1 MRTLLISLMAVG
13 LFAASS
19 CVNEGGQ
26 VFGELPEGVVPVSGE
41 ALEARGAVY
50 NKDLNELKISWRTTP
65 DPKLY
70 KGVEVSFQALGG
82 QSKTIRIMANPNFSS
97 SYDYFTVVTKNP
109 ATVQYRCIW
118 NKESGE
124 EVSEWASAD
133 NLTVTNVA
141 SSDVF
146 FDIVPPTFKLV
157 TEDNVSA
164 QVAEAYDGIVGK
176 TDEEKKAYYTQILQI
191 VLSSIY
197 NSTVDAGQQPVS
209 WIKCILGKMDYP
221 GAVAYVS
228 GDSEG
233 PLMRLSSEYVEQVS
247 TGAVSMEDATFEIRG
262 VLIHEFSHL
271 VQKTGAVGSNQPSCI
286 EGMADAIR
294 SACGGVTDAN
304 RISGALNAGVYYDE
318 NRKSGDTP
326 CPYVW
331 QMPYGTSG
339 YFMNWLRTYDGDF
352 LRKMTITIEK
362 MGSQWSLEK
371 AVQYIL
377 GENYKM
383 EDLWN
388 EYIEDAKSEN
398 VDRKSVV

>member
-82 QSKTIRIMANPNFSS
+82 QSKIIRIMANPNFSS

-157 TEDNVSA
+157 TEDNVRA

-398 VDRKSVV
+398 VG

>member
-1 MRTLLISLMAVG
+1 MRTLLISLMALG
-13 LFAASS
+13 LFITSS
-19 CVNEGGQ
+19 CVNDGGQ

-70 KGVEVSFQALGG
+70 KGVEVAFQSLGG
-82 QSKTIRIMANPNFSS
+82 QSKTIRIMANPNFST

-118 NKESGE
+118 NKDGGE

-133 NLTVTNVA
+133 KLTLTNVT
-141 SSDVF
+141 SSEVF
-146 FDIVPPTFKLV
+146 YDIIAPNFMLV
-157 TEDNVSA
+157 TEADVSGQVSDVYDN
-164 QVAEAYDGIVGK
+164 IVGK
-176 TDEEKKAYYTQILQI
+176 TDEEKKSYYTQILQI

-197 NSTVDAGQQPVS
+197 SSTIDAGQQPVNK
-209 WIKCILGKMDYP
+209 IKCILGKMDYP

-228 GDSEG
+228 SDNDG

-247 TGAVSMEDATFEIRG
+247 SGSVSVDDATFEIRG
-262 VLIHEFSHL
+262 VLIHEFCHL

-286 EGMADAIR
+286 EGVADAVR

-304 RISGALNAGVYYDE
+304 RISGALNAGAYYDE
-318 NRKSGDTP
+318 NRKSGNTS

-331 QMPYGTSG
+331 QLPYGTSG

-352 LRKMTITIEK
+352 LRKMTITIQK

-377 GENYKM
+377 GEDYKI

-398 VDRKSVV
+398 VG

>member
-1 MRTLLISLMAVG
+1 MRILLISLMAVG

-247 TGAVSMEDATFEIRG
+247 TGAVSMGDATFEIRG

-398 VDRKSVV
+398 VG

>member
-271 VQKTGAVGSNQPSCI
+271 VQKTGTVGSNQPSCI

-398 VDRKSVV
+398 VG

>member
-157 TEDNVSA
+157 TEDKVSA

-398 VDRKSVV
+398 VG

>member
-65 DPKLY
+65 EPKLY

-398 VDRKSVV
+398 VG

>member
-70 KGVEVSFQALGG
+70 KGVVVSFQALGG

-398 VDRKSVV
+398 VG

>member
-13 LFAASS
+13 LFAVSS

-294 SACGGVTDAN
+294 SACGGVMDAN

-398 VDRKSVV
+398 VG

>member
-164 QVAEAYDGIVGK
+164 QVAEAYDGIVDK

-398 VDRKSVV
+398 VG

>member
-19 CVNEGGQ
+19 CVNEEGQ

-398 VDRKSVV
+398 VG

>member
-371 AVQYIL
+371 AVQYIF

-398 VDRKSVV
+398 VG

>member
-13 LFAASS
+13 LFATSS

-398 VDRKSVV
+398 VG

>member
-26 VFGELPEGVVPVSGE
+26 VFGELSEGVVPVSGE

-176 TDEEKKAYYTQILQI
+176 TDEGKKAYYTQILQI

-362 MGSQWSLEK
+362 MGSQWVVSGLWKKQFNISLERTIRWRICGMN
-371 AVQYIL
+371 IL
-377 GENYKM
+377 KM
-383 EDLWN
+383 L
-388 EYIEDAKSEN
+388 K
-398 VDRKSVV
+398 VKM

>member
-70 KGVEVSFQALGG
+70 KGVEVSFQTLGG

-398 VDRKSVV
+398 VG

>member
-50 NKDLNELKISWRTTP
+50 NKDLNELIISWRTTP

-398 VDRKSVV
+398 VG

>member
-362 MGSQWSLEK
+362 MGSQWVVSGLWKKQFNISLERTIRWRICGMN
-371 AVQYIL
+371 IL
-377 GENYKM
+377 KM
-383 EDLWN
+383 L
-388 EYIEDAKSEN
+388 K
-398 VDRKSVV
+398 VKM

>member
-41 ALEARGAVY
+41 ALEARGGVY

-294 SACGGVTDAN
+294 SACGGVTDAT

-398 VDRKSVV
+398 VG

>member
-82 QSKTIRIMANPNFSS
+82 QSKTISSMANPNFSS

-398 VDRKSVV
+398 VG

>member
-371 AVQYIL
+371 VVQYIL

-398 VDRKSVV
+398 VG

>member
-82 QSKTIRIMANPNFSS
+82 QSKTIKIMANPNFSS

-304 RISGALNAGVYYDE
+304 RISGALNAGVYYDD

-398 VDRKSVV
+398 VG

>member
-331 QMPYGTSG
+331 QMPYVTSG

-398 VDRKSVV
+398 VG

>member
-118 NKESGE
+118 DKESGE

-286 EGMADAIR
+286 EGMVDAIR

-398 VDRKSVV
+398 VG

>member
-1 MRTLLISLMAVG
+1 MRILLISLMAVG

-70 KGVEVSFQALGG
+70 NGVEVSFQALGG

-398 VDRKSVV
+398 VG

>member
-82 QSKTIRIMANPNFSS
+82 QSKTIKIMANPNFSS

-362 MGSQWSLEK
+362 WVVSGLWKKQFNISLERTIRWRICGMN
-371 AVQYIL
+371 IL
-377 GENYKM
+377 KM
-383 EDLWN
+383 L
-388 EYIEDAKSEN
+388 K
-398 VDRKSVV
+398 VKM

>member
-41 ALEARGAVY
+41 ALEARVAVY

-70 KGVEVSFQALGG
+70 KVVEVSFQALGG

-398 VDRKSVV
+398 VG

>member
-118 NKESGE
+118 NKESRE

-398 VDRKSVV
+398 VG

>member
-13 LFAASS
+13 LFAVSS

-146 FDIVPPTFKLV
+146 FDIVPPIFKLV

-398 VDRKSVV
+398 VG

>member
-41 ALEARGAVY
+41 ALEARVAVY

-398 VDRKSVV
+398 VG

>member
-82 QSKTIRIMANPNFSS
+82 QSKTIRIMADPNFSS

-398 VDRKSVV
+398 VG

>member
-26 VFGELPEGVVPVSGE
+26 VFGELPEGVGPVSGE

-398 VDRKSVV
+398 VG

>member
-41 ALEARGAVY
+41 ALEAGGAVY

-398 VDRKSVV
+398 VG

>member
-141 SSDVF
+141 SSNVF

-398 VDRKSVV
+398 VG

>member
-13 LFAASS
+13 LFAVSS

-398 VDRKSVV
+398 VG